1 MKHGLIKNINIE
13 IPTEELSTKNKKST
27 NFVQLGYYFVTS
39 DLNFF
44 GN

>member
-1 MKHGLIKNINIE
+1 MKRGLIKNINVE
-13 IPTEELSTKNKKST
+13 VLTKELSTKNKKLS
-27 NFVQLGYYFVTS
+27 NFVQLRYYFVKS